1 MQDKVFQVGEK
12 IFHTET
18 DLASRDDIPP
28 SGGLGKF
35 HLPGGWR
42 AEACRKT
49 DRLHLGVHHVR
60 PSLNR
65 VDRDRDRHGK
75 AGTADQQD
83 RDRDGKAGTADQQ
96 DRDRDGK
103 AGTAEQQDRHGKAGT
118 ADQQDRDRHGKAG
131 TADQQDRDR
140 DGKAGAADQ
149 QDRDRLRAWLPRTSR
164 DQMPAMRKVMLTS
177 PKWPMMLL

>member
-1 MQDKVFQVGEK
+1 MRECNLLKITYLFFRVEALGNHLETDNPNRSWSVQDKVFQVGEK

-35 HLPGGWR
+35 HLPGGGR

-49 DRLHLGVHHVR
+49 DRLHLGVYHVR

-65 VDRDRDRHGK
+65 VDRDRH
-75 AGTADQQD
+75 
-83 RDRDGKAGTADQQ
+83 RDGKASA
-96 DRDRDGK
+96 
-103 AGTAEQQDRHGKAGT
+103 

-131 TADQQDRDR
+131 TADQQDRHR

>member
-1 MQDKVFQVGEK
+1 MEALGNHLEPGNPNRSWSVQDKVFQVGEK

-65 VDRDRDRHGK
+65 VDRDRDRDGK
-75 AGTADQQD
+75 AGAADQQD
-83 RDRDGKAGTADQQ
+83 RH
-96 DRDRDGK
+96 
-103 AGTAEQQDRHGKAGT
+103 RHGKAS
-118 ADQQDRDRHGKAG
+118 A
-131 TADQQDRDR
+131 ADQQDRDR